1 MHYRGNWYL
10 DAWCHSKEALRSF
23 AVDRIR
29 KSAPIDEAALNIG
42 EAELNEYFATSYGIF
57 GGKPV
62 HTAVLRFS
70 SQATRWVA
78 DEQWHPDQQGIWL
91 GDGGYELR
99 IPYGDPRELIMDIL
113 KYGFEVEVVAPDGL
127 RREVAERL
135 KRAAEKYI

>member
-1 MHYRGNWYL
+1 M
-10 DAWCHSKEALRSF
+10 KEALRSF
-23 AVDRIR
+23 TVDRIR
-29 KSAPIDEAALNIG
+29 KCAPLDEAALDIS

-70 SQATRWVA
+70 SQAARWVA

-91 GDGGYELR
+91 EDGGYELR

-113 KYGFEVEVVAPDGL
+113 KYGPEVEVVAPDGL
-127 RREVAERL
+127 RREMAERL